1 MPIDKDVEPIED
13 KKQADD
19 DGDRRDGSTG
29 DGRRRARARSGPPA
43 GGAGAGPADRPGASP
58 RNGSRNARRNGPA
71 ESADGDG
78 DGNGD
83 GSGDGNGDGSGD
95 GSGDGNGDGRGRV
108 PGSSPGADENITGS
122 GDGSGCGPGIDSGDG
137 SGGGDGAPKDGDG
150 GTGAGGAPAHRPEAA
165 PEGKPEAAS
174 EGEPAG
180 PPGTGSEERSA
191 AGHADRHGDAPGTD
205 ADRVSG
211 DEPLL
216 AARVHRPSDLMRFLG
231 GILAIAVLLA
241 IAAFAQGTTTG
252 LEHDISKGTEQAPVL
267 LVKLAGLVSSIA
279 VLLVPI
285 AFAIERL
292 IKRDG
297 LRIADGVLAA
307 VLAHGITL
315 ATDLWVAQAAP
326 DSIQEALTRSQGSGL
341 TDPVHGYLAPV
352 IAYMTAVGMARRP
365 RWRVVLW
372 VVLLLDAF
380 AMLVGGYTT
389 PFSIILTVLLGWT
402 VAYGT
407 LYAVGSPNVRPTGQT
422 LLAGLRHVG
431 FRPVTAMRTEDVPDG
446 TDGTVEQGDRGRR
459 YLVTLE
465 DGPPLDVTVVD
476 REQQAHGFF
485 YRLWRRLTLRSI
497 TTRRSSLQSLR
508 QALEQEALLAY
519 AAIAAGANAPK
530 LIATSELGPDAVMLV
545 YEHLGGRS
553 LDNLEDT
560 EITDDVVRGA
570 WRQVKSLQSRRIAH
584 RRLTGDAILVD
595 RSGKVILTDLRGGE
609 IAAGDLVLRMDV
621 AQLLVTMGLRVGAE
635 RAVSGALEVLG
646 PDAVADCLP
655 LLQPIALSRST
666 RATLRRLAR
675 ERAEREREAVLK
687 ASAAARRARAEASA
701 QASGPATEES
711 ATGPDT
717 DRAITDTVADTDRTG
732 AQAAPDSDRTG
743 AQTEPDTD
751 RTGAQTEPDT
761 DRTGA
766 QTGPDAGRTAEG
778 AGTGPDR
785 TGTAG
790 APASAA
796 AGDRP
801 EDGRTPPAA
810 AARPPAVTAPTGPA
824 AGHPAKS
831 APHAER
837 RADKRAVEEALDA
850 AREEDLL
857 TQIRHQ
863 VLLIRPQA
871 PVEPVRLE
879 RIRPRTLVSLIAGAV
894 AAYFL
899 LSQIAGNNLGA
910 DFSSAHWVWV
920 AVAAAFSA
928 LSYVAAAM
936 SLLGFVPER
945 VPFPRTVLAQVAG
958 SFVKIVAPAAVG
970 GVALNTRFLQR
981 SGVRPGLAVASVG
994 AAQLFG
1000 LGAHILL
1007 LLTFG
1012 YLTGTEKTPSL
1023 SPSRTV
1029 IAGLLT
1035 VAVLVLVVTAIP
1047 FLRKFVSTR
1056 LRSLF
1061 AGVVPRMLD
1070 VLQRPVKL
1078 LTGIGGQ
1085 LLLTFA
1091 FVMCLDASIR
1101 AFNDGSQ
1108 PLSYASLAVVFL
1120 AGNALGSAA
1129 PTPGGVGAV
1138 EGALILGL
1146 IAAGVPKDVAT
1157 ASVLLYRILTL
1168 WLPVLPGWLAFSSL
1182 SRKGAL

>member
-1 MPIDKDVEPIED
+1 MQPSKAASSPEPES
-13 KKQADD
+13 
-19 DGDRRDGSTG
+19 RPESPV
-29 DGRRRARARSGPPA
+29 PPA
-43 GGAGAGPADRPGASP
+43 ADGRPGADPSKGERSNGERSNGERSKDESP
-58 RNGSRNARRNGPA
+58 SPKQSTA
-71 ESADGDG
+71 EQPDA
-78 DGNGD
+78 
-83 GSGDGNGDGSGD
+83 
-95 GSGDGNGDGRGRV
+95 
-108 PGSSPGADENITGS
+108 
-122 GDGSGCGPGIDSGDG
+122 
-137 SGGGDGAPKDGDG
+137 K
-150 GTGAGGAPAHRPEAA
+150 H
-165 PEGKPEAAS
+165 
-174 EGEPAG
+174 PAG
-180 PPGTGSEERSA
+180 AMP
-191 AGHADRHGDAPGTD
+191 HGAHPCTD
-205 ADRVSG
+205 PEVIRADRVSG

-216 AARVHRPSDLMRFLG
+216 PARVHRPSDLMRLLIG
-231 GILAIAVLLA
+231 VLAIALVLA
-241 IAAFAQGTTTG
+241 VAAFAHGTTSG
-252 LEHDISKGTEQAPVL
+252 LEQDISKGTGQAPDL
-267 LVKLAGLVSSIA
+267 LVKMAGLVSSIA
-279 VLLVPI
+279 VLLVPV

-307 VLAHGITL
+307 VLAHGVTL
-315 ATDLWVAQAAP
+315 ATDLWVARSAP
-326 DSIQEALTRSQGSGL
+326 DTLQDALTQAQTGGEL

-380 AMLVGGYTT
+380 AMLVAGYTT

-422 LLAGLRHVG
+422 LLAGLRRVG
-431 FRPVTAMRTEDVPDG
+431 FRPVTAMRAEESGHDTAD
-446 TDGTVEQGDRGRR
+446 QGDRGRR

-476 REQQAHGFF
+476 REQQAQGFF
-485 YRLWRRLTLRSI
+485 YRVWRRLTLRSI
-497 TTRRSSLQSLR
+497 TTRRSIQSLR

-545 YEHLGGRS
+545 YEHLGGRTLDS
-553 LDNLEDT
+553 LDDG
-560 EITDDVVRGA
+560 EITDDVVRGT
-570 WRQVKSLQSRRIAH
+570 WRQVQALQSRRIAH
-584 RRLTGDAILVD
+584 RRLTGDSILLD
-595 RSGKVILTDLRGGE
+595 ADGRVILTDLRGGE
-609 IAAGDLVLRMDV
+609 IAAGDVVLRMDI
-621 AQLLVTMGLRVGAE
+621 AQLLTTLGLRIGAE
-635 RAVSGALEVLG
+635 RAVAGAVAVLG

-655 LLQPIALSRST
+655 LLQPIALSRSS

-675 ERAEREREAVLK
+675 ERSQREREAVL
-687 ASAAARRARAEASA
+687 EASA
-701 QASGPATEES
+701 SARQARAHEEPA
-711 ATGPDT
+711 DD
-717 DRAITDTVADTDRTG
+717 DRR
-732 AQAAPDSDRTG
+732 
-743 AQTEPDTD
+743 
-751 RTGAQTEPDT
+751 
-761 DRTGA
+761 
-766 QTGPDAGRTAEG
+766 
-778 AGTGPDR
+778 
-785 TGTAG
+785 
-790 APASAA
+790 
-796 AGDRP
+796 
-801 EDGRTPPAA
+801 
-810 AARPPAVTAPTGPA
+810 AARKTER
-824 AGHPAKS
+824 
-831 APHAER
+831 AEKQ
-837 RADKRAVEEALDA
+837 ADKRAMDVAMEG

-879 RIRPRTLVSLIAGAV
+879 RIKPRTLVSLLAGAV

-899 LSQIAGNNLGA
+899 LSQLAGI
-910 DFSSAHWVWV
+910 DFGTIFSQAHWGWV
-920 AVAAAFSA
+920 AAAVAFSA
-928 LSYVAAAM
+928 LSYLAAAM

-945 VPFPRTVLAQVAG
+945 VGFVRTVLAQVAG

-994 AAQLFG
+994 ASQLFG

-1007 LLTFG
+1007 LLSFG
-1012 YLTGTEKTPSL
+1012 YLTGTERTASFT
-1023 SPSRTV
+1023 PSRTV

-1078 LTGIGGQ
+1078 LTGIGGM
-1085 LLLTFA
+1085 LLLTGV

-1101 AFNDGSQ
+1101 AFGDGVQ
-1108 PLSYASLAVVFL
+1108 PVSYAAIAVVFL

-1138 EGALILGL
+1138 EGALVGGL
-1146 IAAGVPKDVAT
+1146 LLVGLPKDVA
-1157 ASVLLYRILTL
+1157 APAVLLYRMLTL
-1168 WLPVLPGWLAFSSL
+1168 WLPVLPGWFAFNHL
-1182 SRKGAL
+1182 TRKGLL